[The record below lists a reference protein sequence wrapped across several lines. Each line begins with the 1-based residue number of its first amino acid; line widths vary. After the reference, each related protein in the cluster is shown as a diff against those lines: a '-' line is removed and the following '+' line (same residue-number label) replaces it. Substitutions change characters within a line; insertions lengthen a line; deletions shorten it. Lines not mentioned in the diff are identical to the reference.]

1 MIGPIHMPMLA
12 TIAQRKIIQMR
23 SFELY
28 KSSILPATTI
38 VGIADKNPEKKRPTA
53 MPVREGETP
62 TTTQKTL
69 YRPVLIMYSLL
80 RPKASENDG
89 NKIPP
94 RH

>member
-1 MIGPIHMPMLA
+1 MIGPIHMPILVI
-12 TIAQRKIIQMR
+12 IAHKKIIQIR

-53 MPVREGETP
+53 IPAREGETP

-69 YRPVLIMYSLL
+69 YKPVLMMYSLL

-89 NKIPP
+89 KMIPP